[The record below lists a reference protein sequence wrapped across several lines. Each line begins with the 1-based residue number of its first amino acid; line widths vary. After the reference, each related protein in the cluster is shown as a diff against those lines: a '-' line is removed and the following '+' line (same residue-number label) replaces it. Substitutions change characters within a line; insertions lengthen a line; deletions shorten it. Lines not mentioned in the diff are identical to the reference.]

1 MTPDKVK
8 EKFHDT
14 YKGQP
19 HPLTPTSVRYGC
31 RHKYLYE
38 LSSGIGLNDEAI
50 YGVTVLTVMLS
61 GEVKDAVTTD
71 LSRCFSSIDDA
82 ESYITNLGKMS
93 RTELKA
99 TKARSALYDI

>member
-1 MTPDKVK
+1 MTPEKVK

-19 HPLTPTSVRYGC
+19 NPMTPTLVRYGW

-38 LSSGIGLNDEAI
+38 LSSGRGLNDEAI
-50 YGVTVLTVMLS
+50 YGVTVLT
-61 GEVKDAVTTD
+61 KDALTTD
-71 LSRCFSSIDDA
+71 LGKCFSSIDDA

-93 RTELKA
+93 RAELRA
-99 TKARSALYDI
+99 TKARSKLYDMQ

>member
-50 YGVTVLTVMLS
+50 YGVTVLT
-61 GEVKDAVTTD
+61 ENAVTTD

-99 TKARSALYDI
+99 TKARSELYKV